1 MKPTALQRL
10 RQSYPQFA
18 SRLSLATAGS
28 VITANSV
35 MLAVPVWLAGVI
47 KTVSGNAFADEAV
60 IKLANHW
67 INTNNN
73 IIDTLMPDK
82 DWRISLPDDVDT
94 HKQYLLVCNHQSWV
108 DTSVIQYVSR
118 NHLPLTRFFTKYE
131 LIYIPIVGQAFYF
144 LDFPMMKRHSKQA
157 IAKNPALKGKDI
169 LEAKRAC
176 DLLKHKPFTLL
187 NYLEG
192 TRFSTAKHRA
202 QNSPYRHLLKPKAG
216 GLALAISALGQQ
228 VDGILDMT
236 VVYPDFPNAP
246 PTYADLWLGNVQ
258 RLGVDVRHITMND
271 GLFDAIKQGAYSHDA
286 DATQAFYAWLD
297 ELWQQ
302 KDARMAS
309 MLAEFDQNK
318 NVKEC

>member
-131 LIYIPIVGQAFYF
+131 LILGCY
-144 LDFPMMKRHSKQA
+144 
-157 IAKNPALKGKDI
+157 LK
-169 LEAKRAC
+169 
-176 DLLKHKPFTLL
+176 
-187 NYLEG
+187 
-192 TRFSTAKHRA
+192 
-202 QNSPYRHLLKPKAG
+202 
-216 GLALAISALGQQ
+216 
-228 VDGILDMT
+228 
-236 VVYPDFPNAP
+236 
-246 PTYADLWLGNVQ
+246 
-258 RLGVDVRHITMND
+258 
-271 GLFDAIKQGAYSHDA
+271 
-286 DATQAFYAWLD
+286 
-297 ELWQQ
+297 
-302 KDARMAS
+302 
-309 MLAEFDQNK
+309 
-318 NVKEC
+318 